1 MISDGSKEIPINN
14 QAMNQ
19 RRFASKPLVVPPAY
33 QWGCSPEWV
42 IKQNGIGFAQPN
54 PNCLLISQK
63 LDIRAHVYAHAH
75 THTHARFITYIIYI
89 YYIFLYARAR
99 ALLLQADGPAD
110 RETAFKQTHSL
121 RSPLRGS
128 LRSFVCLLAGKDFR
142 VSF

>member
-1 MISDGSKEIPINN
+1 MGSG
-14 QAMNQ
+14 
-19 RRFASKPLVVPPAY
+19 L
-33 QWGCSPEWV
+33 
-42 IKQNGIGFAQPN
+42 PN
-54 PNCLLISQK
+54 PIPNHLLISQK

-75 THTHARFITYIIYI
+75 THTHARAHAVYYLYI
-89 YYIFLYARAR
+89 YYIYIPIRARVR